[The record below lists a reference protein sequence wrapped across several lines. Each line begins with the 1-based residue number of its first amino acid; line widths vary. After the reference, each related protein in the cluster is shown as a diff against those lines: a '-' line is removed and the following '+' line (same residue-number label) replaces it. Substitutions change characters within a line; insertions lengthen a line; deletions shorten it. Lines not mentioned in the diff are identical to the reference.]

1 VPISATARFL
11 ARNRRAPLAK
21 LKPQERTRDSRF
33 APNATLRLN
42 WMITVVA
49 TALAAVSA
57 DAPVLAW
64 SVSGEVSGEKPARAT
79 CDTETTK
86 R

>member
-1 VPISATARFL
+1 M
-11 ARNRRAPLAK
+11 
-21 LKPQERTRDSRF
+21 
-33 APNATLRLN
+33 NATLRLN
-42 WMITVVA
+42 WVITVVA

-57 DAPVLAW
+57 GGPVLAW
-64 SVSGEVSGEKPARAT
+64 SVSGEVSGEKPARAA